1 MERKVRVEFGE
12 KLGVVK
18 GIVSF
23 GSRGFEGAASQV
35 GEEVVEAGNVENRQG
50 RGQVGEHAEGQGSGE
65 LLADSGTGAAHA
77 DSP

>member
-1 MERKVRVEFGE
+1 MEGKVRVELGE
-12 KLGVVK
+12 KFSVVK

-23 GSRGFEGAASQV
+23 GSRGFEGAAGQV